1 MYPVSNLTENWLRK
15 PNREFVVKAEV
26 DGVEFDDDKI
36 IDFSIEN
43 SLSLSDELELGTVI
57 PNKLIIR
64 FRTHQEVAPNA
75 MVVPYLTLSSEGLT
89 WQDADIAWED
99 ADFAWEGGHTDWM
112 PLGEFYVDN
121 RTEDR
126 GVWTYT
132 CYDKLVFADTPY
144 ISELSYPTTMQAV
157 WDEICVRLGYI
168 YDSSV
173 QIDPTYMVGAG
184 PAGYSCRQVMG
195 FIAGANSA
203 CAYMGK
209 DGVLRFKK
217 ISAAATPVFEM
228 TEADYV
234 RAKQTNPIKSYSRV
248 VVVYDVDDGLY
259 YEAGTG
265 DDSQTLF
272 IDNPFGTQQ
281 MADAILAEI
290 NGFSYTPISMPA
302 RGYPQ
307 LEQGDIINFETVES
321 ISWEDADIAW
331 QDANFRWDGRK
342 GYQSIILH
350 QVLDF
355 KGGLSMQIEAPSI
368 SEQQSEFVVEG
379 TLEQAVNRLN
389 RDALK
394 YDKPYHGV
402 THSREEG
409 IVTQRTDGSK
419 KLTINSDVLLD
430 WEVNGVRKFYY
441 DEVDDAIK
449 FSGIIEAS
457 EFIGGRI
464 EIGSGNNVFKADSQ
478 GIWAGH
484 TSFSSAPFSV
494 NMQGHFKSA
503 GGEFSGTI
511 SASVIEG
518 GQIIGSFIDGGVMT
532 GSLIQTR
539 PAGQYPRIEFSA
551 TGNFLRADSS
561 PTTSIRLDALG
572 AVSAALMFLDSS
584 VVSSFWQYGEFL
596 NINSSSKISVAGN
609 NGLELSS
616 LFGYVDVDSWSR
628 FRNKQ
633 TAQTLQSALDSLQ
646 IQIGSLA
653 SRVAALENA

>member
-57 PNKLIIR
+57 PNKLTIR

-75 MVVPYLTLSSEGLT
+75 MVVPYLALSSEGLT
-89 WQDADIAWED
+89 WQDADVAWED
-99 ADFAWEGGHTDWM
+99 ADFAWEGGTTDWM

-144 ISELSYPTTMQAV
+144 VSQLTYPATMQAV
-157 WDEICVRLGYI
+157 WDEICTRLGYT

-173 QIDPTYMVGAG
+173 QIDPSYMIGAG
-184 PAGYSCRQVMG
+184 PAGYSYRQVMG
-195 FIAGANSA
+195 FIASANNA
-203 CAYMGK
+203 CVYVDKTGMIK
-209 DGVLRFKK
+209 FKR
-217 ISAAATPVFEM
+217 IAASNQPVFEM

-234 RAKQTNPIKSYSRV
+234 RAKQTNPIKTYSRV
-248 VVVYDVDDGLY
+248 VIVYDVDDGLY

-281 MADAILAEI
+281 MADNILAEI

-307 LEQGDIINFETVES
+307 LDQGDIISFETVES
-321 ISWEDADIAW
+321 VAWQDADIAW

-355 KGGLSMQIEAPSI
+355 KGGLSMQIEAPSV

-389 RDALK
+389 RNALK
-394 YDKPYHGV
+394 YGKPYHGV

-430 WEVNGVRKFYY
+430 WEVNGVRKLYY
-441 DEVDDAIK
+441 DEGDDAIK
-449 FSGIIEAS
+449 FSGVIEAS
-457 EFIGGRI
+457 EFLGGHI
-464 EIGSGNNVFKADSQ
+464 KIGNNFEVDNT
-478 GIWAGH
+478 GH
-484 TSFSSAPFSV
+484 MVAI
-494 NMQGHFKSA
+494 GA
-503 GGEFSGTI
+503 EFSGEITSSI
-511 SASVIEG
+511 ITG
-518 GQIIGSFIDGGVMT
+518 GQINGGVMT

-539 PAGQYPRIEFSA
+539 PAGQYPR
-551 TGNFLRADSS
+551 
-561 PTTSIRLDALG
+561 
-572 AVSAALMFLDSS
+572 V
-584 VVSSFWQYGEFL
+584 
-596 NINSSSKISVAGN
+596 
-609 NGLELSS
+609 ELSS
-616 LFGYVDVDSWSR
+616 ATHLMKAESSAGYNLHIDPGFTYPTLMFDSPNKRTYIFQTDNWFDIETTGRLWLTAGDGIEFVTSAESAVR
-628 FRNKQ
+628 FESWQKIRNVS
-633 TAQTLQSALDSLQ
+633 LNRSLQ
-646 IQIGSLA
+646 DELNSIDWVLLNLDARIH
-653 SRVAALENA
+653 ALENA